1 MSQIENREQSMATA
15 NNPAIYKSI
24 IVGVVVSMIGVFL
37 RFAFDS
43 FWLSLASWIIL
54 AIGSVLSCIAVFK
67 ILNAK

>member
-1 MSQIENREQSMATA
+1 MDPIEREQSIQTA
-15 NNPAIYKSI
+15 NQSGIYTTI
-24 IVGVVVSMIGVFL
+24 LVGVVISVIGAFL

-54 AIGSVLSCIAVFK
+54 FVGAIITCLAVFK